1 MGKNK
6 VLIVD
11 FGDQIDVSR
20 FPGAMCENIKERN
33 IKRGWKSIVVEP
45 KVYDDK
51 VRELFK

>member
-1 MGKNK
+1 MSKNK

-11 FGDQIDVSR
+11 FGDQVDVSR
-20 FPGAMCENIKERN
+20 FSQLTCENIRQN
-33 IKRGWKSIVVEP
+33 MLKRGLMAIVVEP